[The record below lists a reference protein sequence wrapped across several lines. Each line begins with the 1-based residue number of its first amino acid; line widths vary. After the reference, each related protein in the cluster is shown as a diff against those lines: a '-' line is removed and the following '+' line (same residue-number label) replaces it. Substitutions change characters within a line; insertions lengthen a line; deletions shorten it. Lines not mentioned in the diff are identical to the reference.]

1 MDVRPGWGGG
11 LSSYTVLHLDSLSQT
26 DARTLATRLLKH
38 GVADS
43 AVLER
48 VQAAAE
54 GNPLF
59 IEELSASLSES
70 SWLAAGQLPTTV
82 RGIISARLDALPA
95 RERAVLLD
103 ASVAGKNFWQG
114 ALLSL
119 HGGDG
124 LDHIIDSLEAR
135 DFIRRERRSK
145 IAGDT
150 EFTFKHM
157 LIREVA
163 YATLPRSVRRK
174 RHAAMARFIEEAAGD
189 RTTESAALLA
199 HHWREAGDARRAVTY
214 LVMAA
219 ENARRAWAK
228 GEAVSLYGQ
237 ALDLLPLDDS
247 ERFRSIRLQRAL
259 TIVESGDF
267 PTAAKALDELIP
279 KLEGRDLIE
288 ALLARG
294 KTAYWTVDA
303 DGARTHSQRAEDLA
317 ERLGDAELRA
327 PALALL
333 SATAAMV
340 GDIDPAVSLA
350 RQSADIWPP
359 GARKHDRAHF
369 WGTAGIL
376 HYWVGEYETA
386 IDWCRRGY
394 ELGTEMRNLEGLM
407 TCAANLALSLAS
419 AGRFEEALEICQR
432 VSVQGKDLEQSPR
445 FTSRMICIWGGILRE
460 AFSLEEAT
468 TLTQEAAELA
478 DQADFPMAKVQG
490 SIDLVFADIAAGNL
504 GRASDTL
511 PNLQDDASQL
521 RGFHQWLTAGRLAQ
535 ARAEIAL
542 QTHPAEAAVEAAR
555 DALREARVRRRLK
568 YEVAARSVL
577 GSALLRAR
585 QPSHGIV
592 ELERAVQ
599 GAERL
604 GSPIVTWRAAG
615 ALAEG
620 LNTIGDDDRTEA
632 AFRAAA
638 HAIDACAA
646 ALPEEYRPAFL
657 TAPPVQRVL
666 DLNRS

>member
-1 MDVRPGWGGG
+1 
-11 LSSYTVLHLDSLSQT
+11 
-26 DARTLATRLLKH
+26 
-38 GVADS
+38 
-43 AVLER
+43 
-48 VQAAAE
+48 
-54 GNPLF
+54 
-59 IEELSASLSES
+59 
-70 SWLAAGQLPTTV
+70 
-82 RGIISARLDALPA
+82 
-95 RERAVLLD
+95 VLLD
-103 ASVAGKNFWQG
+103 ASVAGKIFWRG

-124 LDHIIDSLEAR
+124 LDRIIDSLEAR

-145 IAGDT
+145 FADDT

-163 YATLPRSVRRK
+163 YATLPRSVRRE
-174 RHAAMARFIEEAAGD
+174 RHAAMAQFIEGAAGD

-199 HHWREAGDARRAVTY
+199 HHWREAGDAPRAVTY

-237 ALDLLPLDDS
+237 ALDLLPPQDS
-247 ERFRSIRLQRAL
+247 ERLRSIRLQRAL
-259 TIVESGDF
+259 TIVESGDL
-267 PTAAKALDELIP
+267 PTAAEALDELIP
-279 KLEGRDLIE
+279 ELEGRDLIE

-294 KTAYWTVDA
+294 KTAFWSVDA
-303 DGARTHSQRAEDLA
+303 DGTRMHSQAAADLA

-327 PALALL
+327 PALSLL

-350 RQSADIWPP
+350 RQGADIWPP
-359 GARKHDRAHF
+359 GARPRDRAHF

-407 TCAANLALSLAS
+407 TCGANLALSLAS
-419 AGRFEEALEICQR
+419 AGRFEEGLEICHR
-432 VSVQGKDLEQSPR
+432 VSAQGKELEQSPR
-445 FTSRMICIWGGILRE
+445 FTSRMICVWGGILRE

-468 TLTQEAAELA
+468 PLIQEAVELA

-490 SIDLVFADIAAGNL
+490 RIDFVFADISAGNL
-504 GRASDTL
+504 GRASETL
-511 PNLQDDASQL
+511 PTLQDDAAQL
-521 RGFHQWLTAGRLAQ
+521 KGFHQWLTAGRLAQ

-542 QTHPAEAAVEAAR
+542 QTQPAETAVEAAR
-555 DALREARVRRRLK
+555 DALREAQVRRRLK

-599 GAERL
+599 DAERL

-620 LNTIGDDDRTEA
+620 LNAIGDDDRTET
-632 AFRAAA
+632 AFRAAVN
-638 HAIDACAA
+638 AIDACAS
-646 ALPEEYRPAFL
+646 ALPEEHRPAFL
-657 TAPPVQRVL
+657 KAPPVQQVL
-666 DLNRS
+666 ALNRS